1 MSLME
6 ILFLHY
12 VGGYSIQ
19 PHQLLIVGDLE
30 YFGNTQINCH
40 HNLRFPRFL
49 GKHLLGRMYHIK
61 LNQQLPKITLIIRIF
76 KMQYC
81 LITLVNKVR

>member
-1 MSLME
+1 ME

-30 YFGNTQINCH
+30 YFGNTQINRH
-40 HNLRFPRFL
+40 RNL
-49 GKHLLGRMYHIK
+49 K
-61 LNQQLPKITLIIRIF
+61 LQGSWGSTCWEEYTVQS
-76 KMQYC
+76 
-81 LITLVNKVR
+81 